1 MMSMSRLIAQYESDA
16 DKLLE
21 RIAYVKE
28 QMKADPDRTK
38 MPQYRRRIEVL
49 YEEHGDIMQ
58 VIGQLIPYLEREREL
73 RDKKVG
79 ERDGA
84 A

>member
-1 MMSMSRLIAQYESDA
+1 MMSMSRLIAQYERDA

-21 RIAYVKE
+21 RIAFVKE
-28 QMKADPDRTK
+28 QMKADPDRSK

-58 VIGQLIPYLEREREL
+58 VICQLLPYLEREKEL
-73 RDKKVG
+73 MEKAEQQK
-79 ERDGA
+79 DGA

>member
-1 MMSMSRLIAQYESDA
+1 MR
-16 DKLLE
+16 
-21 RIAYVKE
+21 
-28 QMKADPDRTK
+28 ADPDRSK

-58 VIGQLIPYLEREREL
+58 VICQLLPYLEREKELVERET
-73 RDKKVG
+73 G